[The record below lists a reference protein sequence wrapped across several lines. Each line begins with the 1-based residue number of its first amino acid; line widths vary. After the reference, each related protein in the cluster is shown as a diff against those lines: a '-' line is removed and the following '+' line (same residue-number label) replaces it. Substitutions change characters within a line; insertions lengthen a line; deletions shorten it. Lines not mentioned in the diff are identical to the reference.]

1 MKKFTVAA
9 VAVVLAASTSGIA
22 FADKD
27 HGVKATVGDN
37 AAVAGGMGGGMA
49 GGQGMMGGQNDMMKM
64 MMKMHRDMMKGGG
77 MGGGQGMMGG
87 GMGGGQGMMGGG
99 MAGGQGMMGGMSGG
113 NMDQMDRN
121 MMGMMMGDNANA
133 MSSPDE
139 MRSMLM
145 TKMGEFDADGNAT
158 LSMTEFEALHGS
170 LLRETMVDRF
180 QRLDADG
187 DGNIT
192 ATEMAD
198 PADRLENR
206 QMLNQN
212 GQAGQMTPGANN
224 MMNDD
229 ANATESN

>member
-37 AAVAGGMGGGMA
+37 AAVAGG
-49 GGQGMMGGQNDMMKM
+49 
-64 MMKMHRDMMKGGG
+64 
-77 MGGGQGMMGG
+77 
-87 GMGGGQGMMGGG
+87 MGGG